1 MSPPPPPKS
10 PGVGVGVGFDD
21 PLPVVGSDRSQTP
34 VDGGE
39 FLDLLVSSVLYRLLF
54 DSFIVYLPTLIH
66 KPNSYPNHLDPVCYA
81 GSWLYRIDHRQIELP
96 KLWKMQ
102 GLGSLKYPSLDASNN
117 LVPTKKI

>member
-10 PGVGVGVGFDD
+10 PGVGVGFGD

-39 FLDLLVSSVLYRLLF
+39 FLDLLVSSVLYRLSF
-54 DSFIVYLPTLIH
+54 DSFIVYRPTLNH
-66 KPNSYPNHLDPVCYA
+66 KPNSYPNHLHPVCYA

-96 KLWKMQ
+96 KLWKLQ
-102 GLGSLKYPSLDASNN
+102 GLGSLKYPSLDASIN